1 MGWAKI
7 LEPEHFGAQKFL
19 SSAEDIV
26 PKGLSFEGEEGS
38 TGIKDITR
46 WRTDAILT
54 MIMNSFWDNFF
65 KIMVEIIS
73 DVDSSKQFV
82 VLMTILS
89 SQVIQWYDIE

>member
-7 LEPEHFGAQKFL
+7 LEPEHVGAQKFW

-54 MIMNSFWDNFF
+54 MIINSFWDTFL
-65 KIMVEIIS
+65 KIMVEIVPNAI
-73 DVDSSKQFV
+73 KQFV
-82 VLMTILS
+82 ELELLI
-89 SQVIQWYDIE
+89 